1 MTAIFA
7 DSKTVGGM
15 VSYRIVA
22 MNLERFDI
30 NDEPV

>member
-1 MTAIFA
+1 
-7 DSKTVGGM
+7 M

-30 NDEPV
+30 NDESDDESA